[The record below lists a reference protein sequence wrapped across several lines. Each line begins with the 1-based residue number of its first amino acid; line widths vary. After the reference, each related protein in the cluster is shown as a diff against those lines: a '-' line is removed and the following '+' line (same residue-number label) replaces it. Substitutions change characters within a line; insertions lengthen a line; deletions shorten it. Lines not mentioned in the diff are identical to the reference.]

1 MDIDV
6 QIERLV
12 LDGLE
17 LGPGGADALA
27 AALEAELSRSLAAT
41 GAGLGA
47 GSTSVPAAVPDAVP
61 DAAGPA
67 FGSTGRLVLPPVA
80 VTAGMQPGLLGRRI
94 GATLAGGVNHG

>member
-41 GAGLGA
+41 GAGLRA
-47 GSTSVPAAVPDAVP
+47 GSPSVP

-94 GATLAGGVNHG
+94 GATLAGGLNHG